1 MSTIEEEKTLFI
13 NNSLGVIQ
21 GSVLGLFFFK
31 LEDLYMKMVNKI

>member
-21 GSVLGLFFFK
+21 GSVLGLFFFQTRRLVHENGK
-31 LEDLYMKMVNKI
+31 